1 MNLNEL
7 EKIANDEQKKVP
19 SDLEHNIDTLINT
32 LAFAENLK
40 SKKESHKLGNQMK
53 WLSMAATFVLVIGF
67 AWLMLSKQSEPKD
80 TFSDPREA
88 YAYFSSTMNR
98 IASEF
103 NDGMEEVDAA
113 ILTLKTLMPNKTE

>member
-7 EKIANDEQKKVP
+7 EKTANDEQEKVP

-40 SKKESHKLGNQMK
+40 SRKESHKLGNQMK

>member
-7 EKIANDEQKKVP
+7 EKTANDEQKKVP

-40 SKKESHKLGNQMK
+40 SKKESHKSGNQMK
-53 WLSMAATFVLVIGF
+53 WLCMAATLVLVIGF

-88 YAYFSSTMNR
+88 YAYFSSTMDC
-98 IASEF
+98 IASIF
-103 NDGMEEVDAA
+103 NEGMEEVDAA

>member
-7 EKIANDEQKKVP
+7 EKIANDEQEKVP

-32 LAFAENLK
+32 LVFAENLK
-40 SKKESHKLGNQMK
+40 NEEKGHKPVNQMK
-53 WLSMAATFVLVIGF
+53 WLCMAATFVLVIGF

-98 IASEF
+98 ITSEF
-103 NDGMEEVDAA
+103 NDGMDKANAA
-113 ILTLKTLMPNKTE
+113 MSTLKTVMSNETK

>member
-7 EKIANDEQKKVP
+7 EKIANDEQEKVP

-40 SKKESHKLGNQMK
+40 SKKESHKSGNQMK
-53 WLSMAATFVLVIGF
+53 WLCMAATFVLVIGF

-80 TFSDPREA
+80 TFSDPCEA
-88 YAYFSSTMNR
+88 YAYFSSTMDC
-98 IASEF
+98 IASIF
-103 NDGMEEVDAA
+103 NEGMEEVDAA